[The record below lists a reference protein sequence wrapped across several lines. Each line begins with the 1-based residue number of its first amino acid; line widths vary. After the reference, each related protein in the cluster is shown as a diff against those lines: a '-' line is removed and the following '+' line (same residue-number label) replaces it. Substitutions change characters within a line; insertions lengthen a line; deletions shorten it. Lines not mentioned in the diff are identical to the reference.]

1 MKLFVTPV
9 IILMMSL
16 TGCASHF
23 FRVKDNTLHI
33 YLKKPEA
40 RLVLFAYSKDGYEL
54 HPAER
59 IDSTTW
65 LLTVPADSG
74 FSYFYLV
81 DGAIF
86 LPECRFKEKDDFGSE
101 NCIFVAD
108 M

>member
-1 MKLFVTPV
+1 MKLLLTSA
-9 IILMMSL
+9 IILTISV

-23 FRVKDNTLHI
+23 FRVKDDTLHI

-40 RLVLFAYSKDGYEL
+40 RFVLFAYSKDGYEL

-59 IDSTTW
+59 IGSKTW
-65 LLTVPADSG
+65 LLKVPADSG

-81 DGAIF
+81 DGAVF
-86 LPECRFKEKDDFGSE
+86 LPQCRLKEKDDFGSE
-101 NCIFVAD
+101 NCIFEAG

>member
-1 MKLFVTPV
+1 MKLFVTSL

-16 TGCASHF
+16 TGCASHY
-23 FRVKDNTLHI
+23 FRVKDDALNI

-40 RLVLFAYSKDGYEL
+40 RFVLFAYSKDGYEL
-54 HPAER
+54 HPAEK
-59 IDSTTW
+59 IDSKTW
-65 LLTVPADSG
+65 LLTVPVDSE

-81 DGAIF
+81 DGVVF

-101 NCIFVAD
+101 NCIFVTD